1 MPRTEEPTIRPRDPS
16 DLPTLIQ
23 ILTDV
28 HILTN
33 YPVDGP
39 STFSAKLQ
47 SPNALISIVALYNGK
62 LAGHAQLQ
70 PASVLNSA
78 ITESLSSHGAPIT
91 SFATL
96 VSLFVDPKIQGK
108 GVGARLVE
116 EAVAWGKKE
125 GRRLVLVVLEKDAAA
140 IRMYERMG
148 WVRGVEYFYES
159 IQGVDYRA
167 FSYLAPE
174 V

>member
-1 MPRTEEPTIRPRDPS
+1 MSESNAVTIRPREPS
-16 DLPTLIQ
+16 DLPALIR

-28 HILTN
+28 HILTK

-39 STFSAKLQ
+39 STFSAKLEN
-47 SPNALISIVALYNGK
+47 PNALSSIVALCDGN

-70 PASVLNSA
+70 SASVLNSA
-78 ITESLSSHGAPIT
+78 VIESLISHAPIT

-96 VSLFVDPKIQGK
+96 VSLFVDPRLQGK
-108 GVGARLVE
+108 GIGARLVE
-116 EAVAWGKKE
+116 EVVAWGNKE
-125 GRRLVLVVLEKDAAA
+125 GKRLVLVVLEKDVAA

-148 WVRGVEYFYES
+148 WERGVEYFYES

-167 FSYLAPE
+167 FSYLAP